1 MENTAEKKQKPT
13 LLIFFL
19 IVVVAAVGF
28 HLYSGGRFLTP
39 SNIVVLLS
47 HAVIPSFMAWG
58 LAFIFACD
66 FTDMS
71 IGAVLILSA
80 TAAGVLGNQFGYP
93 GVIIGGLG
101 VGMILL
107 TLNFFLFVSAKVPSW
122 VAGIGMAMIYEAAAV
137 FYSTF
142 RADQGLGTVQL
153 GEELRGLAKFPVIY
167 IVFAIGLVVAYILYN
182 RTQVGMNI
190 RALGGGLDVARSLG
204 IPVGRTLFFV
214 GVIAGF
220 FVGCA
225 GFLRESYNASVT
237 AQTGLTSLSQIFQ
250 PMATMM
256 LAKVLQ
262 SKINLIIGIPIC
274 ALCVYGIFN
283 ILTILGVPSGTW
295 QEAALGAIVLIFG
308 VFAQRGVKGVV
319 K

>member
-107 TLNFFLFVSAKVPSW
+107 TLNFLLFVSAKVPSW

-237 AQTGLTSLSQIFQ
+237 AQTSLSQIFQ